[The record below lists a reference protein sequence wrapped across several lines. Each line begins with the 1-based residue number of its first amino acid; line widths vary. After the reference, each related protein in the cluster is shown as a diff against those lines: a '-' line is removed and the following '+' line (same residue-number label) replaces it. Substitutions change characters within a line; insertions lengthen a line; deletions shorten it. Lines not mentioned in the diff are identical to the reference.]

1 MSGQPRKSRTTT
13 VGVDEIHENTST
25 QIITITADKLKIIL
39 MEYLHKVERS
49 KAWQAPL
56 GLLLTII
63 LVFCSAEFK
72 DALNIAAA
80 SWRAIF
86 FIFGAISLAW
96 LIYSLWQIK
105 SNISIEDVMNT
116 IKNKT

>member
-39 MEYLHKVERS
+39 MEYLQKVEKA
-49 KAWQAPL
+49 KAWQTPL
-56 GLLLTII
+56 GILLTVV
-63 LVFCSAEFK
+63 LVFCSTDFK

-80 SWRAIF
+80 SWKAIF
-86 FIFGAISLAW
+86 FIVGVMSFFWLAF
-96 LIYSLWQIK
+96 SLWQIK
-105 SNISIEDVMNT
+105 SSVSIEDILNT